1 LVLLKSPEYRDNIM
15 ELQAVI
21 DYCSSK
27 KAVTQEFPFDD
38 TTLVFKTCGK
48 MFALMG
54 LEAPHGL
61 NLKCD
66 PVYAVA
72 LRQKYKG
79 IIPGYHMNKKHWNTV
94 NPDSDVPGE
103 LLFELIDHSYELI
116 MDRLP
121 KSVKTEFGL

>member
-1 LVLLKSPEYRDNIM
+1 M

-38 TTLVFKTCGK
+38 TTLVFKVSGK

-54 LEAPHGL
+54 LEPPHGL

-66 PVYAVA
+66 PIYAAA

-94 NPDSDVPGE
+94 NFDSDVPGR
-103 LLFELIDHSYELI
+103 LICELIDHSYKLVAAK
-116 MDRLP
+116 LP
-121 KSVKTEFGL
+121 KSVKTELGF